1 MMTRLLPL
9 SLALAATLT
18 LTPQS
23 RAEIDAQDAL
33 NRIGD
38 FMVGTWTPANQQD
51 RNGRRKHVYDWS
63 LNKKFVHTNADLD
76 PEPWHGYMGVDL
88 KNNQLGWWGFMA
100 DGGSGVIYLT
110 KFTDVIYF
118 TKFSAKEWIFEG
130 DAFGPEGKFRRKV
143 TVQIP
148 ADGKLHAKVEDTF
161 LAGETTVVEEDWVR
175 HR

>member
-9 SLALAATLT
+9 SLALAAILA

-33 NRIGD
+33 KRIGD
-38 FMVGTWTPANQQD
+38 FMVGTWIPANQQD
-51 RNGRRKHVYDWS
+51 RNGPRKHVYVWA
-63 LNKKFVHTNADLD
+63 LNKKFVHTNADVD

-88 KNNQLGWWGFMA
+88 KTNKLGWWGFMA

-110 KFTDVIYF
+110 KFTE
-118 TKFSAKEWIFEG
+118 KEWIFEG
-130 DAFGPEGKFRRKV
+130 DDYGPKGKFRRKV
-143 TVQIP
+143 TVQIL
-148 ADGKLHAKVEDTF
+148 ADGKLHAKVEDT